1 MKASDKVALALG
13 AVGTWIYI
21 GGVDSDLWGRAALG
35 AGMFLLALVAKKIGD
50 YVEGAG
56 RAGRRAP
63 GRGVCGVDPLRV
75 VERRVRM
82 MQIVEYTEAV
92 DLTMH
97 GMHDDI
103 YVMHPVAISSMTM
116 QDVRAA
122 AEAGAVFAVMK
133 QPQKEPET
141 KEEVKPTPP
150 RKALLDRA
158 GKGSWTLER

>member
-1 MKASDKVALALG
+1 
-13 AVGTWIYI
+13 
-21 GGVDSDLWGRAALG
+21 
-35 AGMFLLALVAKKIGD
+35 
-50 YVEGAG
+50 
-56 RAGRRAP
+56 
-63 GRGVCGVDPLRV
+63 
-75 VERRVRM
+75 

-133 QPQKEPET
+133 QPQKEPEP
-141 KEEVKPTPP
+141 KAEAKPTPP
-150 RKALLDRA
+150 PEAPCRT
-158 GKGSWTLER
+158 GP

>member
-1 MKASDKVALALG
+1 M
-13 AVGTWIYI
+13 
-21 GGVDSDLWGRAALG
+21 
-35 AGMFLLALVAKKIGD
+35 
-50 YVEGAG
+50 
-56 RAGRRAP
+56 
-63 GRGVCGVDPLRV
+63 DPLRV

-122 AEAGAVFAVMK
+122 AEAGAVFAVMQTQAK
-133 QPQKEPET
+133 AEERLKKEPEP
-141 KEEVKPTPP
+141 KAEVKPTPP
-150 RKALLDRA
+150 RRALQDRA
-158 GKGSWTLER
+158 VRGNWIPAR

>member
-1 MKASDKVALALG
+1 
-13 AVGTWIYI
+13 
-21 GGVDSDLWGRAALG
+21 
-35 AGMFLLALVAKKIGD
+35 
-50 YVEGAG
+50 
-56 RAGRRAP
+56 
-63 GRGVCGVDPLRV
+63 
-75 VERRVRM
+75 

-133 QPQKEPET
+133 QPQAKAEEKQKKEPEP
-141 KEEVKPTPP
+141 KAEAKPTPP
-150 RKALLDRA
+150 RSALQDRA
-158 GKGSWTLER
+158 VRGNWIPAKMMALRNAGWSYEKIADEMGCSAGTVWNFFNKDKEDKKDVSENQ

>member
-1 MKASDKVALALG
+1 
-13 AVGTWIYI
+13 
-21 GGVDSDLWGRAALG
+21 
-35 AGMFLLALVAKKIGD
+35 
-50 YVEGAG
+50 
-56 RAGRRAP
+56 
-63 GRGVCGVDPLRV
+63 
-75 VERRVRM
+75 

-133 QPQKEPET
+133 QPQTKAEEKPEKEPEQ
-141 KEEVKPTPP
+141 KAEEKPTTPTP
-150 RKALLDRA
+150 KSPVGQGRKRKLDTGKMTALRNA
-158 GKGSWTLER
+158 GWSYEKIADEMGCSAGTVWNYFNKDKEDKKDVSENQ

>member
-1 MKASDKVALALG
+1 
-13 AVGTWIYI
+13 
-21 GGVDSDLWGRAALG
+21 
-35 AGMFLLALVAKKIGD
+35 
-50 YVEGAG
+50 
-56 RAGRRAP
+56 
-63 GRGVCGVDPLRV
+63 
-75 VERRVRM
+75 

-133 QPQKEPET
+133 QPQKE
-141 KEEVKPTPP
+141 EVKPTPP
-150 RKALLDRA
+150 PKSPAGQGRKRKLDTGKMTALRNA
-158 GKGSWTLER
+158 GWSYEKIADEMGCSAGTVWNYFNKDKEDKKDVSENQ